1 MKIFDTED
9 EFYTLSDM
17 VHFQSF
23 ADKPTLS
30 THLAHDVAAML
41 KAGIAER
48 GAASLVVSGGSTPK
62 PFFEALRQVPLEW
75 EKVSITLADERW
87 VDADHK
93 DSNEKLVRE
102 FLLPEGAT
110 FVSLKN
116 TAETP
121 HEGAEDATAA
131 VAELPRPFDVVI
143 LGMGDDGHTAS
154 FFPHAPELEAAL
166 KPLHDDTLCAAITP
180 PDYAPHLRMTLTL
193 PAILA
198 SKRIILHIT
207 GASKQE
213 VYAKACEGGSIA
225 DMPVR
230 AVLRQDQTPVEV
242 YWAA

>member
-1 MKIFDTED
+1 MKTFDNQD
-9 EFYTLSDM
+9 EFYTIGDM

-23 ADKPTLS
+23 SDKATLA

-41 KAGIAER
+41 RAGIAER
-48 GAASLVVSGGSTPK
+48 GAASLVVSGGSTPR
-62 PFFEALRQVPLEW
+62 PFFEALRQTPLEW
-75 EKVSITLADERW
+75 DKVVITLADERW
-87 VDADHK
+87 VDADHA

-102 FLLPEGAT
+102 HLLPEGAT

-121 HEGAEDATAA
+121 HEGAEQATADISA
-131 VAELPRPFDVVI
+131 LPRPFDVVI

-154 FFPHAPELEAAL
+154 FFPHAPELDAAL
-166 KPLHDDTLCAAITP
+166 NPLHDGTLCAAITP
-180 PDYAPHLRMTLTL
+180 PEYAPHPRMTLTL
-193 PAILA
+193 PAILDA
-198 SKRIILHIT
+198 RRIILHIT

-213 VYAKACEGGSIA
+213 VYARACESGPVA

-230 AVLRQDQTPVEV
+230 AVLRQEQTPVEV